1 MPLTEYEFKPNLK
14 PHSIKEWT
22 QRVFLFFFSK
32 IRISSDDFLWAKLN
46 VGKFVYSAL
55 ITVY

>member
-22 QRVFLFFFSK
+22 QQFFFFSE
-32 IRISSDDFLWAKLN
+32 IRISSDDFLWAELN
-46 VGKFVYSAL
+46 VGTFVYSAL
-55 ITVY
+55 ITAY